1 MFQRIGAVAYKA
13 NLDNTI
19 AIDNLLSNPHKNF
32 VSIHV
37 AGTNGKGSTSHFLA
51 SILQEAG
58 YKVGL
63 YTSPHLKDFRER
75 IKING
80 KKIAQKYV
88 VDFVE
93 IHKNSFEKI
102 QPSFFEMT
110 VGLAFQY
117 FADKKVDFAIVETG
131 LGGRLDSTNIISPIL
146 SVITNISLDH
156 QNLLGPTLQHIAK
169 EKAGIIKQNTPIVI
183 GETQEEIKTVFETFA
198 KSKKAPIY
206 FADKKYKASNVK
218 YLSDKKL
225 QLVLSIKK
233 DKQIF
238 IENVKSE
245 LLGLYQQKNIPTVLQ
260 AVEILQ
266 SQGLKISKQN
276 CKNGIAKVIENT
288 GLLGRWQVLQNKPLV
303 IADIGHNEGGIK
315 EVLQQIKK
323 TKHQHL
329 NFVMGVVSDK
339 DIEKIMKLLPKK
351 ASYYFCKPNIPRGLD
366 SATLTEKAKLSG
378 INGVD
383 CKTVK
388 KAIAMAKKQADNN
401 DLIFVGGSAFVV
413 AEAI

>member
-1 MFQRIGAVAYKA
+1 
-13 NLDNTI
+13 L
-19 AIDNLLSNPHKNF
+19 IDNLLGNPHKKF

-80 KKIAQKYV
+80 KKISKKYV
-88 VDFVE
+88 VDFVAE
-93 IHKNSFEKI
+93 HKNSFEKI

-117 FADKKVDFAIVETG
+117 FADKKVDYAIIETG
-131 LGGRLDSTNIISPIL
+131 LGGRLDSTNIVSPIL

-169 EKAGIIKQNTPIVI
+169 EKAGIIKQSTPVVI
-183 GETQEEIKTVFETFA
+183 GETQSEVKAIFDSVSKA
-198 KSKKAPIY
+198 HKSQIY
-206 FADKKYKASNVK
+206 FADKKYKAIDVK

-238 IENVKSE
+238 IENIKSE

-266 SQGLKISKQN
+266 ESGIKISKQN

-329 NFVMGVVSDK
+329 HFVMGVVSDK

-388 KAIAMAKKQADNN
+388 KAITTAKNQANKN
-401 DLIFVGGSAFVV
+401 DLIFIGGSAFVV